1 MNGKTVGKDELDEK
15 GELLEAVDGV
25 NVNPVAEGA
34 IELELVL
41 KMAGAD
47 GIEIE
52 LNKFVLIFGAEEE
65 LVPEL
70 EEAGA
75 SEEEKLKPE
84 LRSPDAVDAEPN
96 GAEN

>member
-1 MNGKTVGKDELDEK
+1 MNGKTVGKDKLDEK

-34 IELELVL
+34 IELKLVL
-41 KMAGAD
+41 KMDGAD
-47 GIEIE
+47 GVEVK

-65 LVPEL
+65 LAPEM
-70 EEAGA
+70 EEAAA

-84 LRSPDAVDAEPN
+84 LKSPDAEDAEPN